1 MCKRIQNN
9 SRGPRYTPWS
19 VALEIHVC
27 LFLRSSC
34 LLFRPPTPPSRP
46 RRPVKKKTQT
56 IQPGCIYSI
65 LFPVPCGGPLI
76 SWMRVTVEAT
86 SNLQPQTFAMMKT
99 PPAQPPPL
107 VQPAPETLL
116 PTAILQIANPTDTPG
131 HVMSV
136 RTMLMSVRQSHYS
149 NELYTYEL
157 YFCGGHGSWYFCLLG
172 VLAQS
177 RTCSK

>member
-1 MCKRIQNN
+1 MQKNSEPFKRPWIH
-9 SRGPRYTPWS
+9 SLKRGLGDT
-19 VALEIHVC
+19 
-27 LFLRSSC
+27 C
-34 LLFRPPTPPSRP
+34 LLVSEIILPSLSAP
-46 RRPVKKKTQT
+46 HASKSTKTSCKKKTQT

-157 YFCGGHGSWYFCLLG
+157 YFCGGHGSWYFCFLG

>member
-1 MCKRIQNN
+1 
-9 SRGPRYTPWS
+9 
-19 VALEIHVC
+19 
-27 LFLRSSC
+27 
-34 LLFRPPTPPSRP
+34 
-46 RRPVKKKTQT
+46 
-56 IQPGCIYSI
+56 
-65 LFPVPCGGPLI
+65 
-76 SWMRVTVEAT
+76 MRVTVEAT

-157 YFCGGHGSWYFCLLG
+157 YFCGGHSSWYFCLLG